1 VRNSVRGGEGEG
13 EVLLLGQ
20 GLSIKTGS
28 RNTALIALSEWA
40 YLAGGEVS
48 CGFVATSKSGDDT
61 KIETSILTP
70 VLTRCIV

>member
-1 VRNSVRGGEGEG
+1 VRSSVRGGEG

-28 RNTALIALSEWA
+28 RNTALIGLSDWA
-40 YLAGGEVS
+40 CLAGGEVS
-48 CGFVATSKSGDDT
+48 GGFVATSKSGDDT
-61 KIETSILTP
+61 RIETQLLTP